1 MRYQNI
7 WGFMKELLRMLQS
20 RSSDG
25 KELRLDLN
33 KTTLFLTSVSGILL
47 TAYAV
52 IVQASFAEVMF
63 ITMMGIGAG
72 TTVSKGVVDTIQ
84 KRKDHE

>member
-1 MRYQNI
+1 
-7 WGFMKELLRMLQS
+7 MLQS
-20 RSSDG
+20 RSRDG

-33 KTTLFLTSVSGILL
+33 KTTLFLTSVAGILL

-84 KRKDHE
+84 KRQDHE